1 MLNKWDK
8 RYIKL
13 AEQIGSWTSCYRHN
27 VGCIITVDNRI
38 IVTGYNGAPAGLRS
52 CKELG
57 YCYKK
62 SFGVESGPTLCR
74 AVHAEQNALI
84 QAAKLGLSVNG
95 GILYCTHFPCNICAK
110 MIINSGIKRVVYK
123 EDYDDKFSEELLKE
137 SNIIIEKYIE

>member
-1 MLNKWDK
+1 MITKWDK
-8 RYIKL
+8 RYIEL
-13 AEQIGSWTSCYRHN
+13 AEKIGEWTSCYRHN

-62 SFGVESGPTLCR
+62 SKGIEKGPIFCR
-74 AVHAEQNALI
+74 AVHAEQNALL
-84 QAAKLGLSVNG
+84 QAAKLGLSVSG

-110 MIINSGIKRVVYK
+110 MIINAGIKKIVYK
-123 EDYDDKFSEELLKE
+123 EEYEDDFSKELLKE
-137 SNIIIEKYIE
+137 SNIEIEKY